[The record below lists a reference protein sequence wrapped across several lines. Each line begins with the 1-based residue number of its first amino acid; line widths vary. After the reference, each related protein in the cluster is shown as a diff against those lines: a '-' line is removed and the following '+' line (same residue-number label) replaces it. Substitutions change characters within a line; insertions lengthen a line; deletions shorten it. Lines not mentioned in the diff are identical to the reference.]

1 MPSRTPFSSRTGE
14 RAARRP
20 QTASSVKLHPS
31 MTGGPSAD
39 HLVCLAVVYI
49 AYAGIESQFF
59 GRQSA
64 WQSLFDNRI
73 EAVAVIESPHVFN
86 TAIPYRSPAYG
97 DNKVLRA
104 LTENWTYGA
113 FLRYGSGFPISVPY
127 ADNNLNSVM
136 LRNDTNV
143 TFFNRVPG
151 VPLFLKILT
160 ATASTRTHNLP
171 SIPPPG
177 QIRPPGLLVPARSP
191 ITTTASNAGHRNQWA
206 WHACSANQK
215 ECLSK
220 F

>member
-1 MPSRTPFSSRTGE
+1 MPSRTPFSSKTGE

-31 MTGGPSAD
+31 MAGGPSAD
-39 HLVCLAVVYI
+39 HLVCLAVAYI

-113 FLRYGSGFPISVPY
+113 FLRYGSGFPISAPY

-136 LRNDTNV
+136 FATIRMLPSSTGFPVCLSFSR
-143 TFFNRVPG
+143 
-151 VPLFLKILT
+151 ILT